1 MNLHLFLIIANR
13 NGVFTLGQVPPN
25 DHIKVIHHH
34 LARPFVRRYSNFS
47 NSVGQMYLPTLFYLV
62 KVVVNYLW
70 VLSLQI
76 AHHSRQLA

>member
-34 LARPFVRRYSNFS
+34 LARSFVRRYPNFS
-47 NSVGQMYLPTLFYLV
+47 DSVGQMYFSALFYLV
-62 KVVVNYLW
+62 KVIVN
-70 VLSLQI
+70 
-76 AHHSRQLA
+76 